1 MGTQRA
7 RRERTRRRVSALVL
21 DAGALIAVERF
32 DRSMWAILA
41 EARERGTDT
50 FVPSTVLAQAWRGGP
65 RSAPVAR
72 LLEACAI
79 DDLDEVRAK
88 EVGIRLGARG
98 TCDVPDAHV
107 ACCAT
112 ARQAVVAT
120 SDPDDIAALKEP
132 GAEIPLIEI

>member
-1 MGTQRA
+1 M
-7 RRERTRRRVSALVL
+7 SALVL

-32 DRSMWAILA
+32 DRSIWALLA
-41 EARERGTDT
+41 EARERGTET

-65 RSAPVAR
+65 RSAPIAR
-72 LLEACAI
+72 LLEACAV
-79 DDLDEVRAK
+79 DQLDEHRAK

-98 TCDVPDAHV
+98 VSDVPDAHV

-112 ARQAVVAT
+112 ARKAAIAT
-120 SDPDDIAALKEP
+120 SDPDDIAALTEP

>member
-1 MGTQRA
+1 M
-7 RRERTRRRVSALVL
+7 SALVL

-50 FVPSTVLAQAWRGGP
+50 LIPSTVLAQAWRGGP
-65 RSAPVAR
+65 RSAPLAR
-72 LLEACAI
+72 LLEAC
-79 DDLDEVRAK
+79 DVDPLDERRAK

-98 TCDVPDAHV
+98 VSDVPDAHV

-112 ARQAVVAT
+112 ARRALVAT
-120 SDPDDIAALKEP
+120 SDPDDIAALNEP